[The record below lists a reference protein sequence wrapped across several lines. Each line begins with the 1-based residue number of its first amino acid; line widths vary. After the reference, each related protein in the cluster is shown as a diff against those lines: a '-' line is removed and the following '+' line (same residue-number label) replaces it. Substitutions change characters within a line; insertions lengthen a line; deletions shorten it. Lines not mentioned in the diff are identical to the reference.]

1 MQPILLAVDFSRS
14 SRTAFDLALF
24 LARATGSTLRLVY
37 VVPRSLAS
45 LSIEPSRYPS
55 LAKRFEQELDDFVLE
70 ALKGEPEGI
79 PLIER
84 VVLGGMEAEV
94 IVQESDRCDAAMILM
109 GTHGRSVLGRV
120 FLGSV
125 SSEVVRTADRPVL
138 IVPEFARRSI
148 HRILVAVERD
158 GSTATVLETAASLS
172 TVTQAQL
179 TIAHVFDDRPEP
191 FLYRFD
197 LESVASEQLERNRV
211 QAFRELSD
219 AVSQVFRGTHGPNV
233 LLLNGKP
240 EVEIL
245 READEG
251 AYDLVVVG
259 THEKHEAL
267 DFANTTLRVVHRCP
281 TAILVVPPPAQQ
293 AIASETV

>member
-14 SRTAFDLALF
+14 SRNAFHLALF
-24 LARATGSTLRLVY
+24 LAKATRSTLRLVY

-55 LAKRFEQELDDFVLE
+55 LAKRFEQELDDFVVE
-70 ALKGEPEGI
+70 GLKGEPEDL

-125 SSEVVRTADRPVL
+125 SSEVVRTAARPVL

-148 HRILVAVERD
+148 HRIFAAVDRD

-172 TVTQAQL
+172 TLMEAQL

-197 LESVASEQLERNRV
+197 LAAVAAEQLERNRV
-211 QAFRELSD
+211 QALRELSD
-219 AVSQVFRGTHGPNV
+219 AVSQVFRGTPGPEV

-245 READEG
+245 READDG
-251 AYDLVVVG
+251 AYDLVIVG
-259 THEKHEAL
+259 THERHEAL
-267 DFANTTLRVVHRCP
+267 DFANTTLRLVHRCP
-281 TAILVVPPPAQQ
+281 TAILVVRPSAQQ
-293 AIASETV
+293 TVASQTA